1 MSEKH
6 KALRAEINREIR
18 ARAWQFDVEYALV
31 WGSAY
36 HKLHKRTGYRP
47 PQGVK
52 NKLDCVEA
60 AGHLNT
66 LLSVVHEM
74 RRPSKR
80 KPRQPRRGRW

>member
-1 MSEKH
+1 MSEKD
-6 KALRAEINREIR
+6 KGLRAEINREIR
-18 ARAWQFDVEYALV
+18 ARAWQFEVDFALV

-47 PQGVK
+47 PQGAK

-74 RRPSKR
+74 CRPGKR
-80 KPRQPRRGRW
+80 KSRRLRLRR